1 MKQVHFSLTTRLKR
15 LFFHF
20 TIQSFLL
27 VFIFLYSA
35 CVDKGGFINN
45 AKGSNDIHLL
55 SDEIQDGNNL
65 GTLEV
70 KEATTY
76 ELNAPIELD
85 VSLSLKDGY
94 QFVSLDFSLYNQK
107 EGTHYVYL
115 DNPSG
120 LTEKYK
126 GCWEGIT
133 TFTLYSPGNF
143 TMETSAVIIDLATNE
158 SYRIKGN
165 EVKIEIDYPNADF
178 ILADSKVDSEAE
190 SCWND
195 TKRDFCEY
203 GFAIYLKNGEIEL
216 ESTQYGETIECPDDY
231 AGEFLA
237 ATVEIEIGETI
248 VNPTQEDGLYLIG
261 IFHTHPPLT
270 NCDETVWRKPGPSD
284 EDNSNYDELEYAVPA
299 FVYDYDTEKLSGGH
313 DADMSGKIF
322 KYGVER
328 RDCSEDEYD
337 SYYDWE

>member
-1 MKQVHFSLTTRLKR
+1 MKQTYFFLMTGLKK
-15 LFFHF
+15 FFFRFAIH
-20 TIQSFLL
+20 SFL
-27 VFIFLYSA
+27 FIFLFLFSA

-45 AKGSNDIHLL
+45 VKGSNDIHLL

-70 KEATTY
+70 REATTY
-76 ELNAPIELD
+76 ELNVPIELD
-85 VSLSLKDGY
+85 VSLSLNDAY
-94 QFVSLDFSLYNQK
+94 QFVSLDFKLWNQK
-107 EGTHYVYL
+107 EGSHYVYL

-120 LTEKYK
+120 LIEKHI
-126 GCWEGIT
+126 GWWEGIA

-143 TMETSAVIIDLATNE
+143 TMETSAVIVDLATNE
-158 SYRIKGN
+158 LYRIKGN
-165 EVKIEIDYPNADF
+165 ELKIEIDYPNADF
-178 ILADSKVDSEAE
+178 ILADSKMDSEAE
-190 SCWND
+190 SCWSD

-216 ESTQYGETIECPDDY
+216 ESTQYGETIECPDSE
-231 AGEFLA
+231 GEFLA
-237 ATVEIEIGETI
+237 ATVEIEISETA
-248 VNPTQEDGLYLIG
+248 VNPTQADGLYLVG

-270 NCDETVWRKPGPSD
+270 NCDETAWRKPGPSD
-284 EDNSNYDELEYAVPA
+284 EDNSNYDKLEYAVPA
-299 FVYDYDTEKLSGGH
+299 FVYDYDTEKLCGGH
-313 DADMSGKIF
+313 DVDMSGKIF